1 MRLRLQGVPTE
12 SSSWDL
18 IEEGSELWQLLKRDL
33 ALFDQPRYEGHKSW
47 KISSLLLK
55 NHRQDWLQEGEG
67 DFQRADV

>member
-1 MRLRLQGVPTE
+1 MRLQGVPIE

-33 ALFDQPRYEGHKSW
+33 AFFDQPRGEGHKSG
-47 KISSLLLK
+47 KISSLLLE
-55 NHRQDWLQEGEG
+55 NHRQDWLEEGGG

>member
-1 MRLRLQGVPTE
+1 MRLQGVPIE

-33 ALFDQPRYEGHKSW
+33 AFFDQPRDEGHKSG
-47 KISSLLLK
+47 KIAGLLLK
-55 NHRQDWLQEGEG
+55 NHREDWLEEGEG